1 MNSTHAGRL
10 KILGICASH
19 RKGFNTEYAV
29 ERALAAAAA
38 LCPEAETELV
48 RLADFEIKPC
58 IGCHQ
63 CFSQATA
70 GNLCPSLHDGMDE
83 LYPKLLAADGIIVGT
98 PVYWWSSSGRLRD
111 FIDRTNPFCFS
122 ANTGFAGAL
131 EGKVGGALAVAYDVH
146 GGTEVAV
153 SSVLAWMLSINLT
166 VVGSAGP
173 HIGGTAATNMGC
185 PTAARDSVRY
195 DGKGMKTI
203 YELGRRVT
211 ETALHLKNARRLAAE
226 SRAANAAGPEAAG
239 GPEAAEGSLLIDW
252 DRYYELSNS
261 FPKEQV
267 EIPGVLATSR
277 RAFEKFIELMGSRSK
292 GTGQTWSRVKDTDA
306 LRATWLVERGLRL
319 LSDEQLYRLCPEYYE
334 PFLAGRGA
342 RRVPPAAGED

>member
-1 MNSTHAGRL
+1 MNAAGSDPVR
-10 KILGICASH
+10 ILGICASH
-19 RKGFNTEYAV
+19 RKGFNTQYAV
-29 ERALAAAAA
+29 EKALKAASD
-38 LCPEAETELV
+38 LCPSAQTELV
-48 RLADFEIKPC
+48 RLTDYEIKPC

-63 CFSQATA
+63 CFSQAVE
-70 GNLCPSLHDGMDE
+70 GSLCPSLHDGMDE

-122 ANTGFAGAL
+122 ANTGYAGAL

-173 HIGGTAATNMGC
+173 HIGGTASTNMGS
-185 PTAARDSVRY
+185 PTAARDSVKY

-211 ETALHLKNARRLAAE
+211 ETALFLKNARRAAAE
-226 SRAANAAGPEAAG
+226 QAAGTTATAGAG
-239 GPEAAEGSLLIDW
+239 GEAEGDIRIDW
-252 DRYYELSNS
+252 DLYYSLSNS

-267 EIPGVLATSR
+267 AIPGVLATSR
-277 RAFEKFIELMGSRSK
+277 RAFEKFIELMSSRAKGS
-292 GTGQTWSRVKDTDA
+292 GQTWSRVKDTDA
-306 LRATWLVERGLRL
+306 LRKTWLEERGLRL
-319 LSDEQLYRLCPEYYE
+319 VSDEQLYRLCPEYYE
-334 PFLAGRGA
+334 PFLEGRAGSSA
-342 RRVPPAAGED
+342 PNPQASSPED